1 MYVRGEKT
9 FLNMVQKTVFSYPH
23 WPSSIR
29 PTFLKANFTT
39 EGKGDFRA
47 SVARE
52 KKSKKRRRGVWT
64 QRVNTFAASIRRR
77 RRPFPTEEE
86 DGRTRV
92 SATPPGE
99 RERAHCRLEHT
110 PIVAPSHSVSLKRA
124 QDATL
129 PKWGPTQRREGG
141 EGKGGP
147 LSRTLHLPLPS
158 FPICHYV
165 KWGRVKS
172 CWVDFF
178 RGK

>member
-1 MYVRGEKT
+1 MCKNVQKSYCGPCKVNRSKSGRRLQKLYYEKT
-9 FLNMVQKTVFSYPH
+9 LV
-23 WPSSIR
+23 
-29 PTFLKANFTT
+29 
-39 EGKGDFRA
+39 G
-47 SVARE
+47 
-52 KKSKKRRRGVWT
+52 WT